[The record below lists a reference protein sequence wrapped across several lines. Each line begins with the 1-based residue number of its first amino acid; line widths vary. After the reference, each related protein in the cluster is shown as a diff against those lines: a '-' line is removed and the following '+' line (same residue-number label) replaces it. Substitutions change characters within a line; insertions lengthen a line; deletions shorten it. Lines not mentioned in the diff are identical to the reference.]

1 MVFYVFVTGGVMSG
15 IGKGTV
21 SASIGKILKS
31 KGFNVTAIKID
42 PYLNFDA
49 GTLRPTEH
57 GEVFV
62 TEDGGE
68 TDEDLGHYER
78 FLDIT
83 LTKDH
88 NITTGKIYLSVIE
101 KERRGEYLG
110 KTVEAIPHL
119 TDEIKA
125 RIKEIARRDDADFVI
140 VEIGGTVGEYQNEIY
155 YRAAR
160 LMKSE
165 GEKTVFVHV
174 VYLPILRH
182 LGEMKTKP
190 AQQSV
195 ELLGRLGIQ
204 PDFIVARAEKE
215 IDEVRRKKLS
225 IFCNIKEEDIIS
237 APDLEYTY
245 ELPLVFERQDF
256 GNKILRKLGLESR
269 KSNLEDWEEF
279 VRRLK
284 YSTKKVKI
292 AIVGKYFDIGE
303 FEIGDSYISVIEA
316 IKHASANNEVK
327 AEIHLIN
334 SKDFE
339 RDNKKVE
346 ILMEFD
352 GIIVPGGFGASGV
365 EGKILAIKFARENSI
380 PFLGLCYG
388 FQLAVVEFARNVC
401 GLREAHTTEVN
412 LNTPHPVVDLLP
424 WQKALIK
431 EKKIGATMRL
441 GGQIVRIKRDTLA
454 YNLYKK
460 EEVMER
466 FRHRYEVNPSYI
478 NVLEKNGFVFSGFS
492 KIEENIV
499 QIGELPSHKF
509 FIGTQ
514 FHPEFTSRPL
524 RPNPIFNG
532 FIKACIKNGN
542 Y

>member
-78 FLDIT
+78 FLDAT

-88 NITTGKIYLSVIE
+88 NITTGKIYLAVIE

-195 ELLGRLGIQ
+195 ELLGRFGIQ

-346 ILMEFD
+346 ILREFD

-365 EGKILAIKFARENSI
+365 EGKILAIKFVRENSI

-424 WQKALIK
+424 WQKASIK

-460 EEVMER
+460 EEVVER

-492 KIEENIV
+492 KREENIV
-499 QIGELPSHKF
+499 QIGELPTHKF

>member
-1 MVFYVFVTGGVMSG
+1 MVFYIFVTGGVISG

-21 SASIGKILKS
+21 AASIGRILKS
-31 KGFNVTAIKID
+31 KGFSVTAIKID

-78 FLDIT
+78 FLDIN

-101 KERRGEYLG
+101 KERKGEYLG
-110 KTVEAIPHL
+110 KTVEVIPHV
-119 TDEIKA
+119 TDEIKS
-125 RIKEIARRDDADFVI
+125 RIREIAKRDGADFVI

-160 LMKSE
+160 MMKNE
-165 GEKTVFVHV
+165 GEKVIFVHV
-174 VYLPILRH
+174 VYLPIPKH

-215 IDEVRRKKLS
+215 IDEIRRKKLS
-225 IFCNIKEEDIIS
+225 IFCNVKEEDIIS
-237 APDLEYTY
+237 APDMEFSY
-245 ELPLVFERQDF
+245 ELPLCFEEQDF
-256 GNKILRKLGLESR
+256 GNKILRKFGLNER
-269 KSNLEDWEEF
+269 KSHLEDWKEF
-279 VRRLK
+279 VMKLK
-284 YSTKKVKI
+284 FSSKKVKI
-292 AIVGKYFDIGE
+292 AIVGKYFDVGS
-303 FEIGDSYISVIEA
+303 FEVSDSYISVIEA
-316 IKHASANNEVK
+316 IKHASAKNEVRP
-327 AEIHLIN
+327 EICWIN

-339 RDNKKVE
+339 KDERKIE
-346 ILMEFD
+346 MLREFD

-365 EGKILAIKFARENSI
+365 EGKILAIKFARENNI

-401 GLREAHTTEVN
+401 NLKNAHTTEVDP
-412 LNTPHPVVDLLP
+412 NTPYPVVDLLP
-424 WQKALIK
+424 WQKELLK
-431 EKKIGATMRL
+431 ENKYGATMRL
-441 GGQIVRIKRDTLA
+441 GAHIVKIKRGTLA
-454 YNLYKK
+454 YELYQK
-460 EEVMER
+460 EEIVER
-466 FRHRYEVNPSYI
+466 FRHRYEVNPVYI
-478 NVLEKNGFVFSGFS
+478 DLLEKNGFIFSGFS
-492 KIEENIV
+492 KKDENIA

-524 RPNPIFNG
+524 KPNPLFEG
-532 FIKACIKNGN
+532 FIKACIKSM
-542 Y
+542 

>member
-1 MVFYVFVTGGVMSG
+1 MVFYIFVTGGVISG

-21 SASIGKILKS
+21 SASIGRILKS
-31 KGFNVTAIKID
+31 KGFSVTAIKID

-68 TDEDLGHYER
+68 IDEDLGHYER
-78 FLDIT
+78 FIDIT

-88 NITTGKIYLSVIE
+88 NITTGKIYSAVIE

-110 KTVEAIPHL
+110 KTVEVIPHI
-119 TDEIKA
+119 TDEIKNRIREVA
-125 RIKEIARRDDADFVI
+125 RKDGTDFVI

-160 LMKSE
+160 MMKSE
-165 GEKTVFVHV
+165 GEKVIFVHV
-174 VYLPILRH
+174 VYLPIPKH

-204 PDFIVARAEKE
+204 PDFIVARAERD
-215 IDEVRRKKLS
+215 IDDVRRKKIS
-225 IFCNIKEEDIIS
+225 IFCNVRVEDIIS
-237 APDLEYTY
+237 APDLEFSY
-245 ELPLVFERQDF
+245 ELPLHFEKQNF
-256 GNKILRKLGLESR
+256 GNKILRKLSLEEK
-269 KSNLEDWEEF
+269 KSHLEEWEDF
-279 VRRLK
+279 VKKLK
-284 YSTKKVKI
+284 FSAMKVKI
-292 AIVGKYFDIGE
+292 AIVGKYFDIGD
-303 FEIGDSYISVIEA
+303 FELSDSYLSVIEA
-316 IKHASANNEVK
+316 IRHAAANNEVR
-327 AEIHLIN
+327 AEISWIN

-339 RDNKKVE
+339 VDEEKVE
-346 ILMEFD
+346 MLRKFD

-365 EGKILAIKFARENSI
+365 EGKISAIKFARENNI

-388 FQLAVVEFARNVC
+388 FQLAVIEFGRNVC
-401 GLREAHTTEVN
+401 NLKDAHTTEVN
-412 LNTPHPVVDLLP
+412 PNTPHPVIDLLP
-424 WQKALIK
+424 WQKKLLK
-431 EKKIGATMRL
+431 ESKYGATMRL
-441 GGQIVRIKRDTLA
+441 GGQIVKIKKDTLA
-454 YNLYKK
+454 YKLYCK
-460 EEVMER
+460 EEVIER

-478 NVLEKNGFVFSGFS
+478 DILEKNGFVFSGYS
-492 KIEENIV
+492 KKEENIM

-524 RPNPIFNG
+524 KPNPLFDG
-532 FIKACIKNGN
+532 FIKDSIKD
-542 Y
+542 